1 MPEEQHVTPRIVEQ
15 RAADD
20 GGSLARVL
28 GRLDPFWAAQLIV
41 GCALALDLLL
51 PGKLTLGPAWLL
63 PAVEGL
69 LLLGLMVASPHP
81 RMRHSPLRGHVAL
94 ALTGLVSAV
103 NSISLVLLCHYLLRG
118 GKENGRSL
126 ITAGVVLW
134 VTNVLLFGLWYW
146 QLDRGGPLQRG
157 TREEQLPDFMFPQ
170 MTNPR
175 WAPRNWG
182 PGLIDYMYVSF
193 TNATAFSPTDTM
205 PLTRTAKTLMAAQ
218 SVIAL
223 LTVSLVV
230 ARAVNILS

>member
-1 MPEEQHVTPRIVEQ
+1 MPEEQHTTPTIVEQ
-15 RAADD
+15 RAAAE
-20 GGSLARVL
+20 GGAISRFV
-28 GRLDPFWAAQLIV
+28 GRLDPFWAPQLVV
-41 GCALALDLLL
+41 GGALALDLLL
-51 PGKLTLGPAWLL
+51 PGKLTIGPAWLL

-69 LLLGLMVASPHP
+69 LLLGLMAASPHP
-81 RMRHSPLRGHVAL
+81 RMRHSPLRRQVAL
-94 ALTGLVSAV
+94 ALTGLVSVV
-103 NSISLVLLCHYLLRG
+103 NTVSLALLCHYLLQGR
-118 GKENGRSL
+118 KESGRSL
-126 ITAGVVLW
+126 IVAGVVLW

-146 QLDRGGPLQRG
+146 QLDRGGPLARG
-157 TREEQLPDFMFPQ
+157 TRDEVLPDFMFPQ
-170 MTNPR
+170 MADPR

-205 PLTRTAKTLMAAQ
+205 PLTRTAKSLMAAQ